1 MKEESKIYLYMRA
14 RGYSHAVATWLVK
27 QSVLETGSFS
37 SRAYREDKNAWGM
50 GKVYRRPTT
59 QVSSR
64 NAEDGSGVNKI
75 AKYTS
80 VFQSH
85 RDRVLFDDWHLEKFT
100 EANGLTKKFVK
111 SDLPTYL
118 RYMQGTN
125 FNSNQNYYPSVMRV
139 EYDATK
145 LRVFI
150 SVAILGVTLTL
161 LMLIWKKYG
170 KK

>member
-1 MKEESKIYLYMRA
+1 MKEETKIYFYMRA

-27 QSVLETGSFS
+27 QAVLETGRFT
-37 SRAYREDKNAWGM
+37 SRAYKEDKNAWGM

-59 QVSSR
+59 QVGAR
-64 NAEDGSGVNKI
+64 NANDGSGVNKI

-85 RDRVLFDDWHLEKFT
+85 RDRVLFDDWHLQKFT
-100 EANGLTKKFVK
+100 EANEVSKKFVK
-111 SDLPTYL
+111 TDLPTYL

-125 FNSNQNYYPSVMRV
+125 FNSNQNYYPSVMRI

-145 LRVFI
+145 LRVLI

-161 LMLIWKKYG
+161 LTLIWRKYKKR
-170 KK
+170 